1 MEFSIVVANKA
12 HLGDISDLFDQYRQ
26 FYGQPSDRAAATEF
40 ISARM
45 ELGDSTILLAVTET
59 GCAAG
64 FAQLFPSF
72 SSVSMRP
79 IYILNDLFV
88 SPDCR
93 GNGVGEALL
102 NEVAAFATENHA
114 VMVKLATAVDNETA
128 QRLYKRK
135 GYNKITQFDHYTLKC

>member
-12 HLGDISDLFDQYRQ
+12 QLGDISDLFDQYRQ

-45 ELGDSTILLAVTET
+45 ELGESTILLAVTET

-93 GNGVGEALL
+93 GQGVGEALL

-114 VMVKLATAVDNETA
+114 AMVKLATAVDNETA

-135 GYNKITQFDHYTLKC
+135 GYNKITQFDQYTLKC